1 MEQQVTG
8 ANEPVVAEPV
18 NNPAEDTAVKTEPI
32 KEDGAATKG
41 EVAPP
46 NPKQSAE
53 DNSKFAKM
61 RREMEASSKRVA
73 ELEKQLADHDKLTG
87 TIGDLYG
94 YKGTPAQVRDMLIAN
109 DRGISVEQ
117 LNAERAAEEAKKRS
131 LVENDPEYKRAIE
144 ENKHLQ
150 DVLVQDRMAKDL
162 QLLKAEYP
170 DLKAETVDDLG
181 EDYAKLIGLGWSAK
195 EAYEGSLARTRAN
208 MKTPPPSTGPVKSNL
223 PADKEF
229 YTSEEV
235 DHITRE
241 DLQKDPTLIDKIK
254 RSMARW

>member
-1 MEQQVTG
+1 MEQQITG
-8 ANEPVVAEPV
+8 ENMPEVAEPV
-18 NNPAEDTAVKTEPI
+18 NHPAEDPAVETEPA
-32 KEDGAATKG
+32 KGTDQTKG
-41 EVAPP
+41 EIATPK
-46 NPKQSAE
+46 PKQSAE
-53 DNSKFAKM
+53 DNSRYAKM
-61 RREMEASSKRVA
+61 RRELESSNKRVA

-87 TIGDLYG
+87 TIGDIYG
-94 YKGTPAQVRDMLIAN
+94 YKGSPDEVRDMLIAN

-117 LNAERAAEEAKKRS
+117 LRAERAADVAKQRA
-131 LVENDPEYKRAIE
+131 LVENDPEYKRAME

-162 QLLKAEYP
+162 QLLKSEYP

-208 MKTPPPSTGPVKSNL
+208 MKTPPPSTGPVKSQM

-229 YTSEEV
+229 YTPEEV
-235 DHITRE
+235 DRITRE
-241 DLQKDPTLIDKIK
+241 DLKKDPTLLEKIK
-254 RSMARW
+254 RSMTRW

>member
-1 MEQQVTG
+1 MEQQITG
-8 ANEPVVAEPV
+8 ENMPEVAEPV
-18 NNPAEDTAVKTEPI
+18 NHPAEDPAVETEPA
-32 KEDGAATKG
+32 KGEDQTKG
-41 EVAPP
+41 EIATPK
-46 NPKQSAE
+46 PKQSAE
-53 DNSKFAKM
+53 DNSRYAKM
-61 RREMEASSKRVA
+61 RRELESSNKRVA

-87 TIGDLYG
+87 TIGDIYG
-94 YKGTPAQVRDMLIAN
+94 YKGSPDEVRDMLIAN

-117 LNAERAAEEAKKRS
+117 LRAERAADVAKQRA
-131 LVENDPEYKRAIE
+131 LVENDPEYKRAME

-162 QLLKAEYP
+162 QLLKSEYP

-208 MKTPPPSTGPVKSNL
+208 MKTPPPSTGPVKS
-223 PADKEF
+223 PPTADKEF
-229 YTSEEV
+229 YTPEEV
-235 DHITRE
+235 DRITRE
-241 DLQKDPTLIDKIK
+241 DLKKDPTLMDKIK

>member
-1 MEQQVTG
+1 
-8 ANEPVVAEPV
+8 
-18 NNPAEDTAVKTEPI
+18 
-32 KEDGAATKG
+32 
-41 EVAPP
+41 
-46 NPKQSAE
+46 
-53 DNSKFAKM
+53 M
-61 RREMEASSKRVA
+61 RREAEASAKEVA
-73 ELEKQLADHDKLTG
+73 ELKKQLAERDKLMDTV
-87 TIGDLYG
+87 GDIYG
-94 YKGTPAQVRDMLIAN
+94 YKGSPDEVRDMLIAN

-117 LNAERAAEEAKKRS
+117 LRAERAADVAKQRA

-162 QLLKAEYP
+162 QMLKAAYP

-208 MKTPPPSTGPVKSNL
+208 MKTPPPSTGPVKSQV

-229 YTSEEV
+229 YTPEEV
-235 DHITRE
+235 DRITRE
-241 DLQKDPTLIDKIK
+241 DLKKDPTLMDKIK